1 MSVPRLLKALALLV
15 VTAVVVPVATAG
27 TVLASFLFLPL
38 PASLPE
44 ARATVDSQVS
54 RVFDSTGAEIAQFR
68 KFEITQP
75 VKPEDIPLVV
85 KQAVLAGE
93 DKRYYQHGG
102 VDLHGTLR
110 ALWADLRSGHTVE
123 GGSTITQ
130 QYVKNT
136 YVGAQRSLS
145 RKIREAVLASQ
156 LDRTYSKDEIL
167 FRYLDQVYLGE
178 GAYGVGAA
186 AQTYFHKRVNDLT
199 LSEAATLAGL
209 IPAPSYYEPRGNPAG
224 AEFKRQTI
232 LKKMLDARFITQAQY
247 DAALPFHVYY
257 GLPVAPGTPITNVF
271 PREQQRWRYPFFTD
285 YVRAY
290 IEARYGEDALYNK
303 GLQIHTTLDPNM
315 QQAAEQEIAR
325 TLSGT
330 SRPLEMALV
339 SVEPGSGYVKAMV
352 GGRDFYAP
360 DPKAQ
365 VNLALGGTFGMQPGS
380 TFKPF
385 VLAEALEQGVSPD
398 KTYSGRSPQTV
409 GDHVFTNFGNEN
421 FGNLTLRDATKHSV
435 NTVYVQLLRDVGVEK
450 TMDLARRL
458 GDARSVYKP
467 GAYGLSVALG
477 AVEAS
482 PLDMASAY
490 GVWAN
495 RGLRADPTPI
505 VRIVGSDG
513 HVLEDNVKPKTTRV
527 MKEELADTMN
537 DILQGPLS
545 PGGTA
550 GGKGIGRPAAG
561 KTGTTDQNMNAW
573 FIGYT
578 PQLST
583 AVWMGHND
591 GNHELGDVKGVR
603 AVTGGTWPARTWQA
617 YMKRAL
623 QGAPVVPFNQP
634 APITEV
640 IDDAKI
646 QARKGFDVGQRRS
659 PSAPDDGGNLD
670 QELPPPSVEP
680 PTTSTTTTTTIPGFG
695 F

>member
-1 MSVPRLLKALALLV
+1 VSARRLLKAVTLLV

-44 ARATVDSQVS
+44 ARASVDSKVS
-54 RVFDSTGAEIAQFR
+54 HVYDGRGNEIAQFR
-68 KFEITQP
+68 RFEITQP
-75 VKPEDIPLVV
+75 VQPADIPTVL
-85 KQAVLAGE
+85 KQAVIAGE
-93 DKRYYQHGG
+93 DRRFYQHGG
-102 VDLHGTLR
+102 IDLRGTMR
-110 ALWADLRSGHTVE
+110 ALWADITNGGTVQ

-136 YVGAQRSLS
+136 YVGAERSIS
-145 RKIREAVLASQ
+145 RKIREAILASQ

-167 FRYLDQVYLGE
+167 FKYLDQVYLGE

-186 AQTYFHKRVNDLT
+186 AQTYFHKNVKDLT

-209 IPAPSYYEPRGNPAG
+209 IPAPSYYEPRGNPDG
-224 AEFKRQTI
+224 AETKRKII
-232 LKKMLDARFITQAQY
+232 LQNMLTAGFITQQQY
-247 DAALPFHVYY
+247 DEALPYRVYY
-257 GLPVAPGTPITNVF
+257 GLPVAPGTKITNVF
-271 PREQQRWRYPFFTD
+271 PRERERWQFPFFVD

-290 IEARYGEDALYNK
+290 IEARYGEDALYND
-303 GLQIHTTLDPNM
+303 GLSIYTTIDPDM
-315 QQAAEQEIAR
+315 QRAAEEEIAN

-330 SRPLEMALV
+330 ERPLEMALV
-339 SVEPGSGYVKAMV
+339 SVEPGSGFVKAMV
-352 GGRDFYAP
+352 GGRDFYAQ

-365 VNLALGGTFGMQPGS
+365 VNLALSGFQPGS

-398 KTYSGRSPQTV
+398 KTYSGRNNLV
-409 GDHVFTNFGNEN
+409 IADHPFKNFGGESY
-421 FGNLTLRDATKHSV
+421 GELTLRQATTKSV
-435 NTVYVQLLRDVGVEK
+435 NTVYVQLLQDVGVEP

-458 GDARSVYKP
+458 GDARSVYQK
-467 GAYGLSVALG
+467 GVHGLSVALG
-477 AVEAS
+477 AVDAS

-495 RGLRADPTPI
+495 RGLRANPTPV
-505 VRIVGSDG
+505 VRVLDHDK
-513 HVLEDNVKPKTTRV
+513 HVVEDNSKPKTTRI
-527 MKEELADTMN
+527 MREELADTMN
-537 DILQGPLS
+537 DILQGPLG

-561 KTGTTDQNMNAW
+561 KTGTTNENWNAW
-573 FIGYT
+573 FVGYT

-591 GNHELGDVKGVR
+591 GNHPLVRVKGVR

-623 QGAPVVPFNQP
+623 KDAPVVQFNQP

-646 QARKGFDVGQRRS
+646 KARKGFDVGDRKR
-659 PSAPDDGGNLD
+659 PDDVGDGGSLTED
-670 QELPPPSVEP
+670 LPPPRATA
-680 PTTSTTTTTTIPGFG
+680 PTTSTTSTTSTTIVGF
-695 F
+695 